1 MVLFV
6 YGIIYLFIF
15 FLEMSYLIY
24 YLKKIRYVILI
35 KFLNIEYNLNLIMC
49 VCVENC
55 EVSKLMWQKIIR
67 LTKKMFSVLYYYRL

>member
-6 YGIIYLFIF
+6 YGIIYLFIY

-49 VCVENC
+49 VC
-55 EVSKLMWQKIIR
+55 KIAR
-67 LTKKMFSVLYYYRL
+67 FQNLCGKKS

>member
-6 YGIIYLFIF
+6 YGIIYLFIY

-35 KFLNIEYNLNLIMC
+35 KFLNIEYNLSLIVC
-49 VCVENC
+49 VCARALVC
-55 EVSKLMWQKIIR
+55 V
-67 LTKKMFSVLYYYRL
+67 

>member
-6 YGIIYLFIF
+6 YGIIYFIFF

-35 KFLNIEYNLNLIMC
+35 KFLNIEYNLSLIVC
-49 VCVENC
+49 VCAHALVC
-55 EVSKLMWQKIIR
+55 V
-67 LTKKMFSVLYYYRL
+67 

>member
-6 YGIIYLFIF
+6 YGIIYLFIY

-35 KFLNIEYNLNLIMC
+35 KFINIEYNLSLIVC
-49 VCVENC
+49 VCARARVC
-55 EVSKLMWQKIIR
+55 VKL
-67 LTKKMFSVLYYYRL
+67 

>member
-6 YGIIYLFIF
+6 YGIIYLFFF

-35 KFLNIEYNLNLIMC
+35 KFLNIEYNLSLIVC
-49 VCVENC
+49 VCARAHVC
-55 EVSKLMWQKIIR
+55 VKL
-67 LTKKMFSVLYYYRL
+67 